1 MITFANNLFL
11 SEKIADKNMDNKYV
25 EKLKMKIETHAG
37 IFGACFIC
45 MASNEKDVFDII
57 PPYVFKQKAYTDED
71 IFIVGIAD
79 SKETAF
85 DFVKTVTEEYLEN
98 GNGVSMREFY
108 LEKCK

>member
-1 MITFANNLFL
+1 MITYANNLFL
-11 SEKIADKNMDNKYV
+11 SEKIADKNKDNKYV

-57 PPYVFKQKAYTDED
+57 PPYVFKQKAFTKED
-71 IFIVGIAD
+71 IFVVGIAD
-79 SKETAF
+79 STEAAYA
-85 DFVKTVTEEYLEN
+85 FVKTVTEDYLKN
-98 GNGVSMREFY
+98 GNGISMRDFY